1 MCRLLFECLTL
12 LGLCC
17 AAARPLTADDATALQ
32 PLTAKI
38 PSTVDGVEQTV
49 RYFIPDGLSE
59 PAPLVVLLHSWSGNV
74 NQNTFLP
81 DCMADCQR
89 RGWVVIH
96 PDFRGANVRPEAC
109 ASDLAVQDVVDAVE
123 WIATQASID
132 PRRRYVTG
140 ASGGGHMTLM
150 MAGRHPHLWAAASAW
165 VPISD
170 IAAWHPE
177 SVARGGNYARHLEAV
192 CGGPPGTSAAVDLE
206 YRHRSPLTHL
216 PQAKGLPIDI
226 NAGIT
231 DGHNGS
237 VPISHSLHAFNLLAE
252 VNEQPDVK
260 FTADLIEDMTRL
272 QQLPETPVD
281 ALWAMEHRQR
291 AVLLRRIAGPARVTI
306 FDGGH
311 EGDVLAAM
319 EWLGQF
325 QSPEQP

>member
-1 MCRLLFECLTL
+1 MLRFFLGCLCL
-12 LGLCC
+12 LGFLG
-17 AAARPLTADDATALQ
+17 ATARPLPADETAALQ
-32 PLTAKI
+32 PLTARI

-49 RYFIPDGLSE
+49 RYFIPADLSE

-74 NQNTFLP
+74 HQNTFLP
-81 DCMADCQR
+81 DCIVDCQR

-109 ASDLAVQDVVDAVE
+109 ASDLAVQDVVDAVD
-123 WIATQASID
+123 WIATQVSID

-150 MAGRHPHLWAAASAW
+150 MAARHPHLWAAASAW

-192 CGGPPGTSAAVDLE
+192 CGGPPGASAAVDLE

-216 PQAKGLPIDI
+216 SQAQGVPIDI

-237 VPISHSLHAFNLLAE
+237 VLISHSLRAFNLLAD
-252 VNEQPDVK
+252 VNDQPDEK
-260 FTADLIEDMTRL
+260 FSAELIEEMTRQ
-272 QQLPETPVD
+272 QQLPDAPAD
-281 ALWAMEHRQR
+281 ALWTQERRQR
-291 AVLLRRIAGPARVTI
+291 AVLLRRTAGPARVTI
-306 FDGGH
+306 FQGGH
-311 EGDVLAAM
+311 EGDVIAAM
-319 EWLGQF
+319 EWLSQF
-325 QSPEQP
+325 RAPERP